1 MTIDNL
7 NVLRNMLKE
16 DSLDGFLVPRADA
29 WPGEFV
35 SQSAERLAWISGFT
49 GSNGTGVILSDK
61 AIVLTDG
68 RYTVQVKKQVNPK
81 KWLTGDLT
89 ATPTGNWLAENAPPN
104 SKIGFD
110 PTLYTKADLSIL
122 ERAVSGTSIEFIP
135 VSQNPIDTLWT
146 DRPSLPTD
154 PVTLFPDTLAGASSA
169 EKRKNLSEVI
179 CNNGANAFLMTA
191 PDSIAWLLN
200 IRGSDVPHTPVP
212 LSYGILN
219 TDGSFLW
226 FISKQKVPDSIRQH
240 LGQDV
245 EICTPAL
252 LENTLEKISGTL
264 LLDEELTPVKFI
276 QTLKKQGISYQ
287 HHEDLVLWPKAI
299 KNKSEQEAIRQ
310 THLVDSQT
318 LIQFHN
324 WVKSK
329 EAKNNFDEL
338 SIETHLTELR
348 QAQNGFTGNSFS
360 PIIGF
365 KGNGAIIHYRATHES
380 NTKIKGNGL
389 LLVDSGGQYV
399 CESYAGTTDITR
411 TFAIGKPSTDQI
423 LHYTLVLKAHLS
435 VSMTQFPAGTTGSQI
450 DALARSVLWEYGL
463 DFPHG
468 LGHGVG
474 CFLNVHEKSVRFS
487 SSKEGTYPLK
497 PGMLISN
504 EPGLY
509 FEDKYGIRI
518 ENLLFVQETGKKDN
532 LGRDILCFETVTF
545 APYDD
550 DLIDFDLLTEKEK
563 LWLNN
568 YNQKI
573 NKITSK

>member
-49 GSNGTGVILSDK
+49 GSNGTGIILQDK

-68 RYTVQVKKQVNPK
+68 RYTVQVKKQVNSK
-81 KWLTGDLT
+81 KWMTGNLI
-89 ATPTGNWLAENAPPN
+89 ATPTGKWLAENARPE

-110 PTLYTKADLSIL
+110 PALYTKTDLSTL
-122 ERAVSGTSIEFIP
+122 EQAVSGTGIEFIP
-135 VSQNPIDTLWT
+135 VSQNPVDTLWT
-146 DRPSLPTD
+146 DRPALPTD
-154 PVTLFPDTLAGASSA
+154 AVSLFPDTLAGASSA

-179 CNNGANAFLMTA
+179 CNNGASAFLMTA

-219 TDGSFLW
+219 ADGSFLW

-240 LGQDV
+240 LGQNV

-252 LENTLEKISGTL
+252 LESALEKTSGIL

-276 QTLKKQGISYQ
+276 QTLKKHDISYQ
-287 HHEDLVLWPKAI
+287 HHEDLALWPKAI
-299 KNKSEQEAIRQ
+299 KNNSEQKAIRQ
-310 THLVDSQT
+310 THLVDSQA

-329 EAKNNFDEL
+329 EAKNNYDEL
-338 SIETHLTELR
+338 SIENHLTELR
-348 QAQNGFTGNSFS
+348 QAQNSFIGNSFS
-360 PIIGF
+360 PIVGF
-365 KGNGAIIHYRATHES
+365 KGNGAIIHYRATDET
-380 NTKIKGNGL
+380 NAQIKGNGL
-389 LLVDSGGQYV
+389 LLVDSGGQYL
-399 CESYAGTTDITR
+399 CDSYAGTTDITR
-411 TFAIGKPSTDQI
+411 TFAIGKPSKEHI
-423 LHYTLVLKAHLS
+423 LHYTLVLKSHLT
-435 VSMTQFPAGTTGSQI
+435 VSMAQFPAGTTGSQI
-450 DALARSVLWEYGL
+450 DALARQILWEHEL

-487 SSKEGTYPLK
+487 TSKEGTYPLK

-532 LGRDILCFETVTF
+532 QGRDILCFETVTF
-545 APYDD
+545 APYDN
-550 DLIDFDLLTEKEK
+550 DLIDLALLTEKEK